1 MGHRKHNAPR
11 RGSLAFAPRQRHQT
25 LIPRVRNWPVLAF
38 EQPSLTGF
46 PAFKAG
52 MVQVITVDDR
62 EKTPNYGKTRFN
74 PATVL
79 SAPPVTLLRVRGYR
93 QENGRRYVA
102 ADVFASELDD
112 SFTEALSLDTKRKLV
127 SNFEPLESRLDQIVV
142 FSVLV
147 ASKPSDS
154 GLSNG
159 KPQLQEIEV
168 TGGDKKAQLEYL
180 KGVLGKQIKA
190 SDLLK
195 PGAYVDAIAITKGK
209 GFEGPVT
216 RFGVKRKQHKSRK
229 SVRAVG
235 VISPWHPATVMYTVA
250 RAGQMGFHQRIMKN
264 NRILAIGN
272 AQQGPMSPTGGFLH
286 FGDIKGDYLI
296 VRGSIPG
303 PSKRLVDLRLP
314 IYPRR
319 QKLTVPKLIEVNAL
333 RRAIPL
339 PKPQAAPQK

>member
-11 RGSLAFAPRQRHQT
+11 RGSLAFSPRARHQT
-25 LIPRVRNWPVLAF
+25 LIPRVRNWPTLGF
-38 EQPSLTGF
+38 DHPSLAGF

-62 EKTPNYGKTRFN
+62 EKTPNFGKTRFN
-74 PATVL
+74 PATIL
-79 SAPPVTLLRVRGYR
+79 SAPPVTLLRVRAYG
-93 QENGRRYVA
+93 EFNGGRFVIG
-102 ADVFASELDD
+102 DVFPNDVDD
-112 SFTEALSLDTKRKLV
+112 KFREALSLQTKRKLGT
-127 SNFEPLESRLDQIVV
+127 FENLESKLDLIVA
-142 FSVLV
+142 FSALIG
-147 ASKPSDS
+147 SLPSDS

-159 KPQLQEIEV
+159 LPQLQEIEV
-168 TGGDKKAQLEYL
+168 AGGEKKARLEYL
-180 KGVLGKQIKA
+180 KGLLGKQIKV

-264 NRILAIGN
+264 NRILAVGN
-272 AQQGPMSPTGGFLH
+272 AQQGPISPAGGFLH
-286 FGDIKGDYLI
+286 FGDVKGDYLI

-314 IYPRR
+314 LYPRR
-319 QKLTVPKLIEVNAL
+319 QKMPVPRIIEVNAM
-333 RRAIPL
+333 RHPIQL
-339 PKPQAAPQK
+339 PKPAPAK